1 MPPNK
6 EIIMQIQ
13 VSKLEAPIP
22 PSAENNGRKS
32 YRITTESGIKYFAS
46 PKIGMAQ
53 VQEGDMIDIE
63 FSPDKF
69 GNKWINKFDPIK
81 DVNADMQ
88 KIKETFP
95 DSKVVTENSY
105 STIQPQKP
113 TLTPKD
119 YLIVLQSCVN
129 RQADWT
135 PTQKL
140 KFILD
145 NYFNGVV
152 ATHKALDEG
161 NSY

>member
-1 MPPNK
+1 
-6 EIIMQIQ
+6 MQIQ

-105 STIQPQKP
+105 STIQPQNP
-113 TLTPKD
+113 TMTPKD
-119 YLIVLQSCVN
+119 FLIVLQSCVN

-135 PTQKL
+135 PHQKL

-152 ATHKALDEG
+152 ATHKTLDEG
-161 NSY
+161 NSF